1 MEAEILAVFS
11 PRYSGLASAKMT
23 TTMLAMTDWQLPKL
37 SAFPGVAGPVI
48 TCVMDGVG
56 LGKEDESDAVFLART
71 PNLDWLKKNALYSTL
86 NAHGVAVGMPSDK
99 DMGNSE
105 VGHNALGA
113 GRVFDQGAKLVQ
125 AAVDDGSLFKSE
137 AWNKCTTRVKES
149 GEPMHFLGLFSDGNV
164 HSHIDHLKA
173 MIQKADAENVE
184 KIRVHILLDGRD
196 VHETSS
202 LTYVDD
208 LESLLGAMRD
218 KGRDYHI
225 ASGGGRMKVT
235 MDRYEAEWHMVETGW
250 KTHVQ
255 GEGRQFKSAREA
267 IETFRGEED
276 GIGDQNLPA
285 FVIADDKG
293 QPIGPIRDGAAVI
306 FFNFRG
312 DRAIEITQ
320 AFEQEGFDKF
330 DRGTVPDVVYAGMMQ
345 YDGDLH
351 LPRNFLVSPPS
362 IKECS
367 GEWLAVNG
375 IPQIAISETQK
386 YGHVTY
392 FWNGNR
398 SGKFDDKNET
408 YVEIPSDTLPFEE
421 RPWMKAA
428 EITDTLLTEL
438 KTDKYKAARLNYA
451 NGDMVGHTGHRDAAV
466 LAVECVDLELG
477 RLMAYTKKAKGIL
490 MITADHGNADEMY
503 DHAKDGSIA
512 KDENGKFKLKTSHT
526 LNKVPFFIYAPGVD
540 GLKLNPEIEKPGL
553 GNIAAT
559 NFNLLGLQAPKDYMP
574 SLLKF

>member
-1 MEAEILAVFS
+1 
-11 PRYSGLASAKMT
+11 
-23 TTMLAMTDWQLPKL
+23 MTDFQLKKL
-37 SAFPGVAGPVI
+37 SAFPGAAGPVL

-56 LGKEDESDAVFLART
+56 LGKEDEADAVFLART
-71 PNLDWLKKNALYSTL
+71 PNLDWLKKNALYTTL

-113 GRVFDQGAKLVQ
+113 GRVYDQGAKLVQ
-125 AAVDDGSLFKSE
+125 NAVNDGSLFKSA
-137 AWNKCTTRVKES
+137 AWNKCTTRVKDS
-149 GEPMHFLGLFSDGNV
+149 GESLHFLGLFSDGNV

-173 MIQKADAENVE
+173 MIQKADAEGVE

-202 LTYVDD
+202 LNYVED
-208 LESLLGAMRD
+208 LESLLTAMRD
-218 KGRDYHI
+218 KGRDYWI

-235 MDRYEAEWHMVETGW
+235 MDRYGAEWHMVETGW
-250 KTHVQ
+250 NTHVH
-255 GEGRQFKSAREA
+255 GDARGFSSAKVA
-267 IETFRGEED
+267 IETFRGETE

-285 FVIADDKG
+285 FVVTDEKG
-293 QPIGPIRDGAAVI
+293 QARGPIRDGAAVI

-320 AFEQEGFDKF
+320 AFVDENFNEF

-345 YDGDLH
+345 YDGDLQ
-351 LPRNFLVSPPS
+351 LPKDFLVIPPS
-362 IKECS
+362 ITESS
-367 GEWLAVNG
+367 GEYLARNNVT
-375 IPQIAISETQK
+375 QLAISETQK

-398 SGKFDDKNET
+398 SGQFDDKNET

-428 EITDTLLTEL
+428 EITDKLLAEL
-438 KTDKYKAARLNYA
+438 QTGNFKAARLNYA

-477 RLMAYTKKAKGIL
+477 RLMAFTKKAKGIL
-490 MITADHGNADEMY
+490 VITADHGNADEMY
-503 DHAKDGSIA
+503 DHKKDGSIA
-512 KDENGKFKLKTSHT
+512 IDEKGKPKLKTSHT
-526 LNKVPFFIYAPGVD
+526 LNQVPYFIYAPELK
-540 GLKLNPEIEKPGL
+540 GLSLNSELEKPGL
-553 GNIAAT
+553 GNVAAT
-559 NFNLLGLQAPKDYMP
+559 NFNLLGFEAPNDYMP